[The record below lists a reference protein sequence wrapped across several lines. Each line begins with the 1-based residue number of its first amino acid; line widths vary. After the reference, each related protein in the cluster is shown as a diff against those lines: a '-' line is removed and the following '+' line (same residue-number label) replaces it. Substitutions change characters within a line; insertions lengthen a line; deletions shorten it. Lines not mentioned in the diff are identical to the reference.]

1 MVTSAAP
8 VSAPPPARRGRP
20 RKSVEQRDESERRAD
35 LVRGAARLFR
45 TQGYAATSTRDIAQ
59 AAGMQS
65 GSPFYYFESKSALL
79 EAVMQG
85 GMAEAMKSQTAALQ
99 ALGPRPSAQARLRV
113 LIRQHFEVLVG
124 PDSDFI
130 PVMLYEWR
138 SLTPEQ
144 RQRIGTQKDAYEAVW
159 MPVLSSLRRTGTLT
173 AQPAVARLFI
183 FGALNWTAQW
193 FKPEGALSLDALT
206 EQAMRLFVRET
217 PQRAQK
223 PT

>member
-1 MVTSAAP
+1 MVSSAVLTATTP
-8 VSAPPPARRGRP
+8 AARRGRP
-20 RKSVEQRDESERRAD
+20 RKSAQERDESQRRTD

-45 TQGYAATSTRDIAQ
+45 TQGFAATSTRDIAA

-65 GSPFYYFESKSALL
+65 GSPFYYFDSKSALL
-79 EAVMQG
+79 YAVMRD
-85 GMAEAMKSQTAALQ
+85 GMAQAAHSQAKALR
-99 ALGPRPSAQARLRV
+99 ALGPRPATRDRLRA

-144 RQRIGTQKDAYEAVW
+144 REQVSAQKDSYEAAW
-159 MPVLSSLRRTGTLT
+159 MPVLRSLRRTGLLK
-173 AQPAVARLFI
+173 ADPAVARLFI

-193 FKPEGALSLDALT
+193 FDGQGPLSLDDLT
-206 EQAMRLFVRET
+206 EQAMRLFT
-217 PQRAQK
+217 GKA
-223 PT
+223 

>member
-1 MVTSAAP
+1 
-8 VSAPPPARRGRP
+8 
-20 RKSVEQRDESERRAD
+20 
-35 LVRGAARLFR
+35 
-45 TQGYAATSTRDIAQ
+45 
-59 AAGMQS
+59 
-65 GSPFYYFESKSALL
+65 
-79 EAVMQG
+79 MQG
-85 GMAEAMKSQTAALQ
+85 GMAEATKSQAAALR
-99 ALGPRPSAQARLRV
+99 ALGPRPTARARLQA

-159 MPVLSSLRRTGTLT
+159 MPVLSSLRRAGALT
-173 AQPAVARLFI
+173 ARPEVARLFI

-193 FKPEGALSLDALT
+193 FKPDGALTLDALT
-206 EQAMRLFVRET
+206 EQAMRLFVHET
-217 PQRAQK
+217 PPRAKK